1 PPELLN
7 DLGDRLRDVVDVAGV
22 ERGNADAPCLDGVDR
37 VLLAQPLHL
46 FLGEARV
53 GEEAAL
59 REDEA
64 EIDARRALFD
74 PAHELASHVLDALAH
89 GAEFLVPLRAQLRR
103 REHAGGELAAVRW
116 RIGVIGA
123 HDALELR
130 EHAGRFLRA
139 RGDEAERAYAF
150 AI

>member
-1 PPELLN
+1 MRENETQIDRGRMLL
-7 DLGDRLRDVVDVAGV
+7 DLR
-22 ERGNADAPCLDGVDR
+22 
-37 VLLAQPLHL
+37 
-46 FLGEARV
+46 
-53 GEEAAL
+53 
-59 REDEA
+59 
-64 EIDARRALFD
+64 
-74 PAHELASHVLDALAH
+74 HELASHVLDALAH